1 MKLRRLPEDFQVT
14 ELTTVAPSAGAWTLY
29 RLRKIS
35 IGTPEAIAAICRQ
48 WNLPRNRISYAGLKD
63 RHAVTEQYLSIRN
76 GPRQSLIRESL
87 QLQYLGQ
94 IPRAITA
101 AEITGN
107 HFRIVVRNLVAAD
120 ADLAVA
126 RAQSLIAAG
135 LPNYFDDQRFG
146 SLGFSGEWI
155 AKHWCLKNWE
165 RALWLALAD
174 LHPDDSA
181 AEKQQKQLLSKHWG
195 QWPECQKLLDRSHR
209 RSIITYLAD
218 KVRAGKAPDFRG
230 ALARINS
237 DLRGLY
243 LSAFQS
249 ALWNRVASGVVA
261 AALPEK
267 QRRMITLQSG
277 PAVFPHKADAAVLQQ
292 AEISI
297 SLPSARSPVPP
308 GLPGQI
314 LHQVLA
320 EEQIPLHLIRITS
333 PRDRFFSRAMRSV
346 IVRPQ
351 HLQVSTQA
359 DDLYAGRC
367 LLQLE
372 FDLPSGSYA
381 TMLVRSLLDS
391 PRLDTET
398 DADSCFC

>member
-14 ELTTVAPSAGAWTLY
+14 ELTAFKPSEGAWALY

-35 IGTPEAIAAICRQ
+35 IGTPEAIASVCRQ
-48 WNLPRNRISYAGLKD
+48 WNLPRSSISYGGLKD

-76 GPRQSLIRESL
+76 GPKQSLVRDSH
-87 QLQYLGQ
+87 QLHYLGQ
-94 IPRAITA
+94 IPRAFTA
-101 AEITGN
+101 AEIAGN
-107 HFRIVVRNLVAAD
+107 HFRIVVRNLLATD
-120 ADLAVA
+120 AERAVA
-126 RAQSLIAAG
+126 VAQTLALTG

-174 LHPDDSA
+174 PHPDDSA
-181 AEKQQKQLLSKHWG
+181 AEKQQKLLLRENWG
-195 QWPECQKLLDRSHR
+195 RWPECQLLLDRSHR

-218 KVRAGKAPDFRG
+218 KVRAGRDADFRG

-249 ALWNRVASGVVA
+249 ALWNRVASGVITDCLA
-261 AALPEK
+261 QN
-267 QRRMITLQSG
+267 QRRIISLQSG
-277 PAVFPHKADAAVLQQ
+277 PAIFPREVDTGALQH
-292 AEISI
+292 AEIRI
-297 SLPSARSPVPP
+297 PLPSARSAVLT

-314 LHQVLA
+314 LEEVLA
-320 EEQIPLHLIRITS
+320 EEQIPRHQIRIS
-333 PRDRFFSRAMRSV
+333 YPRDRFFSRSLRAV
-346 IVRPQ
+346 LVRPEQ
-351 HLQVSTQA
+351 LQVTTHA
-359 DDLYAGRC
+359 DDLYPGRR

-372 FDLPSGSYA
+372 FELPPGSYA
-381 TMLVRSLLDS
+381 TLLVRSLF
-391 PRLDTET
+391 
-398 DADSCFC
+398 DAPHSATQSD